1 MIAFFILIL
10 HRKYVF
16 IFNSTMKHQIKFYI
30 VLFFIQ
36 LFSCAFAQQMS
47 VSTLPLN
54 NYLPS
59 STVLRV
65 HCDREGFL
73 WLGTKDGLCRY
84 DGYRLLV
91 FRSGLKSPD
100 LLTNNEITCIAEN
113 KNGYLFIGTKKG
125 INILDKR
132 TYQIIPVIH
141 NDLKDQEIRTMIV
154 DSDGWI
160 WVGTLTSVFRCSADF
175 SFCKRYDSTLPVTSV
190 NSIYEDTDKNI
201 WVTLWERGLHRYNSK
216 TDSFIAMPH
225 IGVLNNPF
233 KVFQDNKKQH
243 WILTWESG
251 IFLLYPEEK
260 DDLMYSHVDIK
271 SNEHWDMNGCFSIT
285 QDDKYGYIWI
295 VSTQGLYALQKRPG
309 NIINTVDISHISS
322 KLNNIFSEIVKDK
335 SGNLWIAAFNEGV
348 SMIDLN
354 KPLVQN
360 YSFPVIRE
368 KTGFVTNIKNIYE
381 DKEGDLWIDQNRWGI
396 GIYNP
401 DSNKL
406 LFYKDIPS
414 LKNITNLRNVSCITS
429 VPLLNEIWL
438 GSEYY
443 PEIYRVKKDK
453 KEIELLGTL
462 KLTDY
467 VDNSGFPRLFYTD
480 SNHNLWVGT
489 TKGILVKPANEK
501 ILQDAKF
508 PFVDIIGIGEGKDG
522 SLWISTRKQGVYNAK
537 ISSDLTLEEKN
548 LRNLKT
554 HAEGVISDNI
564 GAICVDDNGLVW
576 MGSQDGDVFTY
587 DPQTNKV
594 ENLSDMFDM
603 LEEGIFNIITDQ
615 LGHIWI
621 STNKRVIEY
630 DPKNGGIMDYST
642 MTDVMVN
649 SFMPNSYYKTRAGKI
664 LYGGN
669 KGISVFTPYDHLS
682 DNPRRIRTMVADV
695 KIDGVS
701 SLLEKNN
708 QRFNL
713 RSQIISLNAGDKN
726 IEIDFSSLN
735 YAFPDKIKYAY
746 KMDGVDDDWV
756 YVRGDRQFAFYNQ
769 LPKGKRTFYL
779 KTTDVNGLWSNYI
792 AEVQVFKQPAFYET
806 LWAYLFYI
814 VFTLLCLYLFYH
826 RMKRRIQLRHEL
838 RIAQIDK
845 EKSEELVQTKLRYF
859 TNISHDLLTPLT
871 IITCLIDDA
880 EMTNG
885 SRISQLTMIRSNVN
899 KLRRLL
905 QQILD
910 FRKVESG
917 NMKLSVSKS
926 DVISF
931 IDDVCKIN
939 FTPLMRKKNQTFT
952 FLTEDRHLMAYFDRD
967 KLDKIVSNLLS
978 NACKYTA
985 NGGDIKLIVD
995 SYWESEYHH
1004 LRIQVVDTG
1013 EGIAPA
1019 DLENVFKRFY
1029 TINKGD
1035 ESESNGIGLS
1045 LTKDLVEL
1053 HHGTINVESELG
1065 KGSTFTVD
1073 LPINKDSYQ
1082 EDELISEHIS
1092 VNGINT
1098 DLILEKEELIDSKV
1112 GEGEDMQIADVH
1124 LLLVEDNEELLFL
1137 MEKILSKHYHVL
1149 IAKDGL
1155 EALNVIKDN
1164 EIDIIISDVM
1174 MPEMDGLEFCR
1185 TLKSNL
1191 ETSHIPIILLT
1202 AKNTVEDRIECYN
1215 AGADGYISKPFE
1227 LKILEAR
1234 INNFIMHKKNKQE
1247 EFRSNVEVNIDSL
1260 EPSSMDKEFLDK
1272 VISVIKSNMS
1282 EGDFDVVQL
1291 ADALAVSKSS
1301 LYRKMKIAT
1310 GLSPIEFIRNIRLKH
1325 GSQLLKDK
1333 SISVAE
1339 VAYECGFSNPKY
1351 FATCFKEEFGVTPKE
1366 YQKSC

>member
-1 MIAFFILIL
+1 M
-10 HRKYVF
+10 
-16 IFNSTMKHQIKFYI
+16 
-30 VLFFIQ
+30 
-36 LFSCAFAQQMS
+36 
-47 VSTLPLN
+47 
-54 NYLPS
+54 
-59 STVLRV
+59 
-65 HCDREGFL
+65 
-73 WLGTKDGLCRY
+73 
-84 DGYRLLV
+84 
-91 FRSGLKSPD
+91 
-100 LLTNNEITCIAEN
+100 
-113 KNGYLFIGTKKG
+113 
-125 INILDKR
+125 
-132 TYQIIPVIH
+132 
-141 NDLKDQEIRTMIV
+141 
-154 DSDGWI
+154 
-160 WVGTLTSVFRCSADF
+160 
-175 SFCKRYDSTLPVTSV
+175 
-190 NSIYEDTDKNI
+190 
-201 WVTLWERGLHRYNSK
+201 
-216 TDSFIAMPH
+216 
-225 IGVLNNPF
+225 
-233 KVFQDNKKQH
+233 
-243 WILTWESG
+243 
-251 IFLLYPEEK
+251 
-260 DDLMYSHVDIK
+260 
-271 SNEHWDMNGCFSIT
+271 
-285 QDDKYGYIWI
+285 
-295 VSTQGLYALQKRPG
+295 
-309 NIINTVDISHISS
+309 
-322 KLNNIFSEIVKDK
+322 
-335 SGNLWIAAFNEGV
+335 
-348 SMIDLN
+348 
-354 KPLVQN
+354 
-360 YSFPVIRE
+360 
-368 KTGFVTNIKNIYE
+368 
-381 DKEGDLWIDQNRWGI
+381 
-396 GIYNP
+396 
-401 DSNKL
+401 
-406 LFYKDIPS
+406 
-414 LKNITNLRNVSCITS
+414 
-429 VPLLNEIWL
+429 
-438 GSEYY
+438 
-443 PEIYRVKKDK
+443 
-453 KEIELLGTL
+453 
-462 KLTDY
+462 
-467 VDNSGFPRLFYTD
+467 
-480 SNHNLWVGT
+480 
-489 TKGILVKPANEK
+489 
-501 ILQDAKF
+501 
-508 PFVDIIGIGEGKDG
+508 
-522 SLWISTRKQGVYNAK
+522 YNAK

-649 SFMPNSYYKTRAGKI
+649 SFMPNSYYKTRSGKI

-682 DNPRRIRTMVADV
+682 DNPRRIRTMVSDV

-931 IDDVCKIN
+931 IDDVCKIH

-978 NACKYTA
+978 NAYKYTA
-985 NGGDIKLIVD
+985 NGGNIKLIVD

-1092 VNGINT
+1092 ANGINT
-1098 DLILEKEELIDSKV
+1098 DLILEKEALADSQV
-1112 GEGEDMQIADVH
+1112 GEDTQIADVH

-1185 TLKSNL
+1185 ALKSNL

-1260 EPSSMDKEFLDK
+1260 EPSSIDKEFLDK
-1272 VISVIKSNMS
+1272 VISVINSNMS

-1301 LYRKMKIAT
+1301 LYRKMKLAT

>member
-1 MIAFFILIL
+1 
-10 HRKYVF
+10 
-16 IFNSTMKHQIKFYI
+16 
-30 VLFFIQ
+30 
-36 LFSCAFAQQMS
+36 
-47 VSTLPLN
+47 
-54 NYLPS
+54 
-59 STVLRV
+59 
-65 HCDREGFL
+65 
-73 WLGTKDGLCRY
+73 
-84 DGYRLLV
+84 
-91 FRSGLKSPD
+91 
-100 LLTNNEITCIAEN
+100 
-113 KNGYLFIGTKKG
+113 
-125 INILDKR
+125 
-132 TYQIIPVIH
+132 
-141 NDLKDQEIRTMIV
+141 
-154 DSDGWI
+154 
-160 WVGTLTSVFRCSADF
+160 
-175 SFCKRYDSTLPVTSV
+175 
-190 NSIYEDTDKNI
+190 
-201 WVTLWERGLHRYNSK
+201 
-216 TDSFIAMPH
+216 
-225 IGVLNNPF
+225 
-233 KVFQDNKKQH
+233 
-243 WILTWESG
+243 
-251 IFLLYPEEK
+251 
-260 DDLMYSHVDIK
+260 
-271 SNEHWDMNGCFSIT
+271 
-285 QDDKYGYIWI
+285 
-295 VSTQGLYALQKRPG
+295 
-309 NIINTVDISHISS
+309 
-322 KLNNIFSEIVKDK
+322 
-335 SGNLWIAAFNEGV
+335 
-348 SMIDLN
+348 
-354 KPLVQN
+354 
-360 YSFPVIRE
+360 
-368 KTGFVTNIKNIYE
+368 
-381 DKEGDLWIDQNRWGI
+381 
-396 GIYNP
+396 
-401 DSNKL
+401 
-406 LFYKDIPS
+406 
-414 LKNITNLRNVSCITS
+414 
-429 VPLLNEIWL
+429 
-438 GSEYY
+438 
-443 PEIYRVKKDK
+443 
-453 KEIELLGTL
+453 
-462 KLTDY
+462 
-467 VDNSGFPRLFYTD
+467 
-480 SNHNLWVGT
+480 
-489 TKGILVKPANEK
+489 
-501 ILQDAKF
+501 
-508 PFVDIIGIGEGKDG
+508 
-522 SLWISTRKQGVYNAK
+522 
-537 ISSDLTLEEKN
+537 
-548 LRNLKT
+548 
-554 HAEGVISDNI
+554 
-564 GAICVDDNGLVW
+564 
-576 MGSQDGDVFTY
+576 
-587 DPQTNKV
+587 
-594 ENLSDMFDM
+594 M

-649 SFMPNSYYKTRAGKI
+649 SFMPNSYYKTRSGKI

-682 DNPRRIRTMVADV
+682 DNPRRIRTMVSDV

-931 IDDVCKIN
+931 IDDVCKVN

-1185 TLKSNL
+1185 ALKSNL

>member
-1 MIAFFILIL
+1 MKHKMKLYIIL
-10 HRKYVF
+10 VF
-16 IFNSTMKHQIKFYI
+16 IQM
-30 VLFFIQ
+30 L
-36 LFSCAFAQQMS
+36 SCAFAQQMS
-47 VSTLPLN
+47 VTTLPLN

-84 DGYRLLV
+84 DGYRVLV
-91 FRSGLKSPD
+91 FRSGLKTPD

-132 TYQIIPVIH
+132 TYQIIPVTH

-154 DSDGWI
+154 DSDGWV

-175 SFCKRYDSTLPVTSV
+175 SYCKRYDSTLPVTSV
-190 NSIYEDTDKNI
+190 NSIYEDADKNI

-216 TDSFIAMPH
+216 TDSFIAMPQ
-225 IGVLNNPF
+225 IGDLNNPF

-271 SNEHWDMNGCFSIT
+271 SNEHWDKNGCFSIT

-309 NIINTVDISHISS
+309 DVINSVDISSISS

-335 SGNLWIAAFNEGV
+335 SGNLWIAAFNEGL

-354 KPLVQN
+354 KPLIQN
-360 YSFPVIRE
+360 YSFPSIRE
-368 KTGFVTNIKNIYE
+368 KTGFITNIKNIYE
-381 DKEGDLWIDQNRWGI
+381 DGDGDLWIDQNRWGV
-396 GIYNP
+396 GIFNP
-401 DSNKL
+401 GTNKL
-406 LFYKDIPS
+406 QLYTDIPS
-414 LKNITNLRNVSCITS
+414 LKNVPNLRNISCIIS

-443 PEIYRVKKDK
+443 PEIYRVKKEKDR
-453 KEIELLGTL
+453 IELLGTL
-462 KLTDY
+462 NLSNY
-467 VDNSGFPRLFYTD
+467 ADNPGFPRIFYED
-480 SNHNLWVGT
+480 SKHNLWVVT
-489 TKGILVKPANEK
+489 TKGILVKPEK
-501 ILQDAKF
+501 EKNLQDTKF
-508 PFVDIIGIGEGKDG
+508 PSMDITGIGEGKDG
-522 SLWISTRKQGVYNAK
+522 TLWIGTRKQGVYNA
-537 ISSDLTLEEKN
+537 IVSSNLTFEKKGLKN
-548 LRNLKT
+548 LTTQTDKL
-554 HAEGVISDNI
+554 VSDNI
-564 GAICVDDNGLVW
+564 GAICIDDNGLMW

-587 DPQTNKV
+587 DPRTKKV
-594 ENLSDMFDM
+594 ENLSNMFDM
-603 LEEGIFNIITDQ
+603 LKEGIFNIITDQ

-642 MTDVMVN
+642 MDDVMVN
-649 SFMPNSYYKTRAGKI
+649 SFMPNSYLKTRSGKI

-669 KGISVFTPYDHLS
+669 KGISVFTPYEHLS
-682 DNPRRIRTMVADV
+682 DNPRRIRTMVTDV

-701 SLLEKNN
+701 SLLEKDN

-713 RSQIISLNAGDKN
+713 RSQTISFDAGDKN

-746 KMDGVDDDWV
+746 KMEGVDDDWV

-779 KTTDVNGLWSNYI
+779 KTTDTNGLWSNYI
-792 AEVQVFKQPAFYET
+792 AEIQVSKEPAFYET
-806 LWAYLFYI
+806 WWAYMFYVVLVI
-814 VFTLLCLYLFYH
+814 LSLYLFYR
-826 RMKRRIQLRHEL
+826 RMKRRLQLRHEL
-838 RIAQIDK
+838 KIAQIDR

-885 SRISQLTMIRSNVN
+885 SRISQLSMIRSNVN

-926 DVISF
+926 DIVSF
-931 IDDVCKIN
+931 IDDVCKVN
-939 FTPLMRKKNQTFT
+939 FAPLIRKKSQTFT
-952 FLTEDRHLMAYFDRD
+952 FSTEDKHLIAYFDRD
-967 KLDKIVSNLLS
+967 KIDKIVSNLLS
-978 NACKYTA
+978 NACKYTSE
-985 NGGDIKLIVD
+985 GGEIKLIMK
-995 SYWESEYHH
+995 SYQNAEHTH

-1013 EGIAPA
+1013 EGIAPD
-1019 DLENVFKRFY
+1019 DLENIFERFY
-1029 TINKGD
+1029 TANKGD

-1053 HHGTINVESELG
+1053 HHGTIEVESELT

-1073 LPINKDSYQ
+1073 FPIDKDSYQ
-1082 EDELISEHIS
+1082 ENELITGETS
-1092 VNGINT
+1092 VNDKKAAMIFEHE
-1098 DLILEKEELIDSKV
+1098 DLDESGV
-1112 GEGEDMQIADVH
+1112 VEDAQTNDNH
-1124 LLLVEDNEELLFL
+1124 LLLVEDNEELLYL
-1137 MEKILSKHYHVL
+1137 MEKILSRQYHVL
-1149 IAKDGL
+1149 VAKNGL
-1155 EALNVIKDN
+1155 EALDIIKDN

-1174 MPEMDGLEFCR
+1174 MPEMDGLELCR
-1185 TLKSNL
+1185 NIKSNL
-1191 ETSHIPIILLT
+1191 ETSHIPVILLT
-1202 AKNTVEDRIECYN
+1202 AKNTAEDRIECYN

-1234 INNFIMHKKNKQE
+1234 INNFIIHKKSKQE
-1247 EFRSNVEVNIDSL
+1247 EFRTNVEVDIDSL
-1260 EPSSMDKEFLDK
+1260 ETSSIDKDFLDK
-1272 VISVIKSNMS
+1272 VVSVIKSNMA

-1325 GSQLLKDK
+1325 GSQLLKNK
-1333 SISVAE
+1333 SMSIAE

-1351 FATCFKEEFGVTPKE
+1351 FATCFKEDFGVTPKE

>member
-1 MIAFFILIL
+1 
-10 HRKYVF
+10 
-16 IFNSTMKHQIKFYI
+16 MKHQIKFYI

-141 NDLKDQEIRTMIV
+141 NDLKDQEIRTMTV

-190 NSIYEDTDKNI
+190 NSIYEDADKNI

-354 KPLVQN
+354 KPLIQN
-360 YSFPVIRE
+360 YSFPSIRE
-368 KTGFVTNIKNIYE
+368 KTGFITNIKNIYE
-381 DKEGDLWIDQNRWGI
+381 DGDGDLWIDQNRWGV
-396 GIYNP
+396 GIFNP
-401 DSNKL
+401 GTNKL
-406 LFYKDIPS
+406 QLYTDIPS
-414 LKNITNLRNVSCITS
+414 LKNVPNLRNISCIIS

-443 PEIYRVKKDK
+443 PEIYRVKKEKDR
-453 KEIELLGTL
+453 IELLGTL
-462 KLTDY
+462 NLSNY
-467 VDNSGFPRLFYTD
+467 ADNPGFPRIFYED
-480 SNHNLWVGT
+480 SKHNLWVVT
-489 TKGILVKPANEK
+489 TKGILVKPEK
-501 ILQDAKF
+501 EKNLQDTKF
-508 PFVDIIGIGEGKDG
+508 PSMDITGIGEGKDG
-522 SLWISTRKQGVYNAK
+522 TLWIGTRKQGVYNA
-537 ISSDLTLEEKN
+537 IVSSNLTFEKKGLKN
-548 LRNLKT
+548 LTTQTDKL
-554 HAEGVISDNI
+554 VSDNI
-564 GAICVDDNGLVW
+564 GAICIDDNGLIW

-587 DPQTNKV
+587 DPRTKKV
-594 ENLSDMFDM
+594 ENLSNMFDM
-603 LEEGIFNIITDQ
+603 LKEGIFNIITDQ

-642 MTDVMVN
+642 MDDVMVN
-649 SFMPNSYYKTRAGKI
+649 SFMPNSYLKTRSGKI

-669 KGISVFTPYDHLS
+669 KGISVFTPYEHLS

-701 SLLEKNN
+701 SLLEKDN

-713 RSQIISLNAGDKN
+713 RSQTISFDAGDKN

-746 KMDGVDDDWV
+746 KMEGVDDDWV

-779 KTTDVNGLWSNYI
+779 KTTDTNGLWSNYI
-792 AEVQVFKQPAFYET
+792 AEIQVSKEPAFYET
-806 LWAYLFYI
+806 WWAYMFYVVLVI
-814 VFTLLCLYLFYH
+814 LSLYLFYR
-826 RMKRRIQLRHEL
+826 RMKRRLQLRHEL
-838 RIAQIDK
+838 KIAQIDR

-885 SRISQLTMIRSNVN
+885 SRISQLSMIRSNVN

-926 DVISF
+926 DIVSF
-931 IDDVCKIN
+931 IDDVCKVN
-939 FTPLMRKKNQTFT
+939 FAPLIRKKSQTFT
-952 FLTEDRHLMAYFDRD
+952 FSTEDKHLIAYFDRD
-967 KLDKIVSNLLS
+967 KIDKIVSNLLS
-978 NACKYTA
+978 NACKYTSE
-985 NGGDIKLIVD
+985 GGEIKLIMK
-995 SYWESEYHH
+995 SYQNAEHTH

-1013 EGIAPA
+1013 EGIAPD
-1019 DLENVFKRFY
+1019 DLENIFERFY
-1029 TINKGD
+1029 TANKGD

-1053 HHGTINVESELG
+1053 HHGTIEVESELT

-1073 LPINKDSYQ
+1073 FPIDKDSYQ
-1082 EDELISEHIS
+1082 ENELITGETS
-1092 VNGINT
+1092 VNDKKAAMIFEHE
-1098 DLILEKEELIDSKV
+1098 DLDESGV
-1112 GEGEDMQIADVH
+1112 VEDAQTNDNH
-1124 LLLVEDNEELLFL
+1124 LLLVEDNEELLYL
-1137 MEKILSKHYHVL
+1137 MEKILSRQYHVL
-1149 IAKDGL
+1149 VAKNGL
-1155 EALNVIKDN
+1155 EALDIIKDN

-1174 MPEMDGLEFCR
+1174 MPEMDGLELCR
-1185 TLKSNL
+1185 NIKSNL
-1191 ETSHIPIILLT
+1191 ETSHIPVILLT
-1202 AKNTVEDRIECYN
+1202 AKNTAEDRIECYN

-1234 INNFIMHKKNKQE
+1234 INNFIIHKKSKQE
-1247 EFRSNVEVNIDSL
+1247 EFRTNVEVDIDSL
-1260 EPSSMDKEFLDK
+1260 ETSSIDKDFLDK
-1272 VISVIKSNMS
+1272 VVSVIKSNMA

-1325 GSQLLKDK
+1325 GSQLLKNK
-1333 SISVAE
+1333 SMSIAE

-1351 FATCFKEEFGVTPKE
+1351 FATCFKEDFGVTPKE

>member
-1 MIAFFILIL
+1 MKHKMKLYIIL
-10 HRKYVF
+10 VF
-16 IFNSTMKHQIKFYI
+16 IQM
-30 VLFFIQ
+30 L
-36 LFSCAFAQQMS
+36 SCAFAQQMS
-47 VSTLPLN
+47 VTTLPLN

-84 DGYRLLV
+84 DGYRVLV
-91 FRSGLKSPD
+91 FRSGLKTPD
-100 LLTNNEITCIAEN
+100 LLTNNEITCITEN
-113 KNGYLFIGTKKG
+113 RNGYLFIGTKKG
-125 INILDKR
+125 INILNKR
-132 TYQIIPVIH
+132 TYQITPVEH
-141 NDLKDQEIRTMIV
+141 NELKDQEIRTMIV
-154 DSDGWI
+154 DSEGWI
-160 WVGTLTSVFRCSADF
+160 WIGTLTSVFRCSADF
-175 SFCKRYDSTLPVTSV
+175 SFCKRYDSALPVTSV
-190 NSIYEDTDKNI
+190 NSIYEDADKKI
-201 WVTLWERGLHRYNSK
+201 WVTLWERGLHRYDSK
-216 TDSFIAMPH
+216 KDTFVAMPQ
-225 IGVLNNPF
+225 IGTLNNPF
-233 KVFQDNKKQH
+233 RVFQDDKKQH
-243 WILTWESG
+243 WILAWESG
-251 IFLLYPEEK
+251 IFLFNPEEK
-260 DDLMYSHVDIK
+260 QDLMYRHVDIK
-271 SNEHWDMNGCFSIT
+271 SDEHWDESGCFSIT

-309 NIINTVDISHISS
+309 DVINSVDISSISS

-335 SGNLWIAAFNEGV
+335 SGNLWIAAFNEGL

-354 KPLVQN
+354 KPLIQN
-360 YSFPVIRE
+360 YSFPSIRE
-368 KTGFVTNIKNIYE
+368 KTGFITNIKNIYE
-381 DKEGDLWIDQNRWGI
+381 DGDGDLWIDQNRWGV
-396 GIYNP
+396 GIFNP
-401 DSNKL
+401 GTNKL
-406 LFYKDIPS
+406 QLYTDIPS
-414 LKNITNLRNVSCITS
+414 LKNVPNLRNISCIIS

-443 PEIYRVKKDK
+443 PEIYRVKKEKDR
-453 KEIELLGTL
+453 IELLGTL
-462 KLTDY
+462 NLSNY
-467 VDNSGFPRLFYTD
+467 ADNPGFPRIFYED
-480 SNHNLWVGT
+480 SKHNLWVVT
-489 TKGILVKPANEK
+489 TKGILVKPEK
-501 ILQDAKF
+501 EKNLQDTKF
-508 PFVDIIGIGEGKDG
+508 PSMDITGIGEGKDG
-522 SLWISTRKQGVYNAK
+522 TLWIGTRKQGVYNA
-537 ISSDLTLEEKN
+537 IVSSNLTFEKKGLKN
-548 LRNLKT
+548 LTTQTDKL
-554 HAEGVISDNI
+554 VSDNI
-564 GAICVDDNGLVW
+564 GAICIDDNGLMW

-587 DPQTNKV
+587 DPRTKKV
-594 ENLSDMFDM
+594 ENLSNMFDM
-603 LEEGIFNIITDQ
+603 LKEGIFNIITDQ

-642 MTDVMVN
+642 MDDVMVN
-649 SFMPNSYYKTRAGKI
+649 SFMPNSYLKTRSGKI

-669 KGISVFTPYDHLS
+669 KGISVFTPYEHLS

-701 SLLEKNN
+701 SLLEKDN

-713 RSQIISLNAGDKN
+713 RSQTISFDAGDKN

-746 KMDGVDDDWV
+746 KMEGVDDDWV

-779 KTTDVNGLWSNYI
+779 KTTDTNGLWSNYI
-792 AEVQVFKQPAFYET
+792 AEIQVSKEPAFYET
-806 LWAYLFYI
+806 WWAYMFYVVLVI
-814 VFTLLCLYLFYH
+814 LSLYLFYR
-826 RMKRRIQLRHEL
+826 RMKRRLQLRHEL
-838 RIAQIDK
+838 KIAQIDR

-885 SRISQLTMIRSNVN
+885 SRISQLSMIRSNVN

-926 DVISF
+926 DIVSF
-931 IDDVCKIN
+931 IDDVCKVN
-939 FTPLMRKKNQTFT
+939 FAPLIRKKSQTFT
-952 FLTEDRHLMAYFDRD
+952 FSTEDKHLIAYFDRD
-967 KLDKIVSNLLS
+967 KIDKIVSNLLS
-978 NACKYTA
+978 NACKYTSE
-985 NGGDIKLIVD
+985 GGEIKLIMK
-995 SYWESEYHH
+995 SYQNAEHTH

-1013 EGIAPA
+1013 EGIAPD
-1019 DLENVFKRFY
+1019 DLENIFERFY
-1029 TINKGD
+1029 TANKGD

-1053 HHGTINVESELG
+1053 HHGTIEVESELT

-1073 LPINKDSYQ
+1073 FPIDKDSYQ
-1082 EDELISEHIS
+1082 ENELITGETS
-1092 VNGINT
+1092 VNDKKAAMIFEHE
-1098 DLILEKEELIDSKV
+1098 DLDESGV
-1112 GEGEDMQIADVH
+1112 VEDAQTNDNH
-1124 LLLVEDNEELLFL
+1124 LLLVEDNEELLYL
-1137 MEKILSKHYHVL
+1137 MEKILSRQYHVL
-1149 IAKDGL
+1149 VAKNGL
-1155 EALNVIKDN
+1155 EALDIIKDN

-1174 MPEMDGLEFCR
+1174 MPEMDGLELCR
-1185 TLKSNL
+1185 NIKSNL
-1191 ETSHIPIILLT
+1191 ETSHIPVILLT
-1202 AKNTVEDRIECYN
+1202 AKNTAEDRIECYN

-1234 INNFIMHKKNKQE
+1234 INNFIIYKKSKQE
-1247 EFRSNVEVNIDSL
+1247 EFRTNVEVDIDSL
-1260 EPSSMDKEFLDK
+1260 ETSSIDKDFLDK
-1272 VISVIKSNMS
+1272 VVSVIKSNMA

-1310 GLSPIEFIRNIRLKH
+1310 GLSPIEFIRNIRLKY
-1325 GSQLLKDK
+1325 GSQLLKNK
-1333 SISVAE
+1333 SMSIAE

-1351 FATCFKEEFGVTPKE
+1351 FATCFKEDFGVTPKE

>member
-1 MIAFFILIL
+1 
-10 HRKYVF
+10 
-16 IFNSTMKHQIKFYI
+16 
-30 VLFFIQ
+30 
-36 LFSCAFAQQMS
+36 
-47 VSTLPLN
+47 
-54 NYLPS
+54 
-59 STVLRV
+59 
-65 HCDREGFL
+65 
-73 WLGTKDGLCRY
+73 
-84 DGYRLLV
+84 
-91 FRSGLKSPD
+91 
-100 LLTNNEITCIAEN
+100 
-113 KNGYLFIGTKKG
+113 
-125 INILDKR
+125 
-132 TYQIIPVIH
+132 
-141 NDLKDQEIRTMIV
+141 
-154 DSDGWI
+154 
-160 WVGTLTSVFRCSADF
+160 
-175 SFCKRYDSTLPVTSV
+175 
-190 NSIYEDTDKNI
+190 
-201 WVTLWERGLHRYNSK
+201 
-216 TDSFIAMPH
+216 
-225 IGVLNNPF
+225 
-233 KVFQDNKKQH
+233 
-243 WILTWESG
+243 
-251 IFLLYPEEK
+251 
-260 DDLMYSHVDIK
+260 
-271 SNEHWDMNGCFSIT
+271 
-285 QDDKYGYIWI
+285 
-295 VSTQGLYALQKRPG
+295 
-309 NIINTVDISHISS
+309 
-322 KLNNIFSEIVKDK
+322 
-335 SGNLWIAAFNEGV
+335 
-348 SMIDLN
+348 
-354 KPLVQN
+354 
-360 YSFPVIRE
+360 
-368 KTGFVTNIKNIYE
+368 
-381 DKEGDLWIDQNRWGI
+381 
-396 GIYNP
+396 
-401 DSNKL
+401 
-406 LFYKDIPS
+406 
-414 LKNITNLRNVSCITS
+414 
-429 VPLLNEIWL
+429 
-438 GSEYY
+438 
-443 PEIYRVKKDK
+443 
-453 KEIELLGTL
+453 
-462 KLTDY
+462 
-467 VDNSGFPRLFYTD
+467 
-480 SNHNLWVGT
+480 
-489 TKGILVKPANEK
+489 
-501 ILQDAKF
+501 
-508 PFVDIIGIGEGKDG
+508 
-522 SLWISTRKQGVYNAK
+522 
-537 ISSDLTLEEKN
+537 
-548 LRNLKT
+548 
-554 HAEGVISDNI
+554 
-564 GAICVDDNGLVW
+564 

-649 SFMPNSYYKTRAGKI
+649 SFMPNSYYKTRSGKI

-682 DNPRRIRTMVADV
+682 DNPRRIRTMVSDV

-931 IDDVCKIN
+931 IDDVCKIH

-978 NACKYTA
+978 NAYKYTA
-985 NGGDIKLIVD
+985 NGGNIKLIVD
-995 SYWESEYHH
+995 SYWESENHH

-1112 GEGEDMQIADVH
+1112 GEGEDAQIADVH

-1185 TLKSNL
+1185 ALKSNL

-1260 EPSSMDKEFLDK
+1260 EPSSIDKEFLDK
-1272 VISVIKSNMS
+1272 VISVINSNMS

-1301 LYRKMKIAT
+1301 LYRKMKLAT

>member
-1 MIAFFILIL
+1 M
-10 HRKYVF
+10 
-16 IFNSTMKHQIKFYI
+16 
-30 VLFFIQ
+30 
-36 LFSCAFAQQMS
+36 
-47 VSTLPLN
+47 
-54 NYLPS
+54 
-59 STVLRV
+59 
-65 HCDREGFL
+65 
-73 WLGTKDGLCRY
+73 
-84 DGYRLLV
+84 
-91 FRSGLKSPD
+91 
-100 LLTNNEITCIAEN
+100 
-113 KNGYLFIGTKKG
+113 
-125 INILDKR
+125 
-132 TYQIIPVIH
+132 
-141 NDLKDQEIRTMIV
+141 
-154 DSDGWI
+154 
-160 WVGTLTSVFRCSADF
+160 
-175 SFCKRYDSTLPVTSV
+175 
-190 NSIYEDTDKNI
+190 
-201 WVTLWERGLHRYNSK
+201 
-216 TDSFIAMPH
+216 
-225 IGVLNNPF
+225 
-233 KVFQDNKKQH
+233 
-243 WILTWESG
+243 
-251 IFLLYPEEK
+251 
-260 DDLMYSHVDIK
+260 
-271 SNEHWDMNGCFSIT
+271 
-285 QDDKYGYIWI
+285 
-295 VSTQGLYALQKRPG
+295 
-309 NIINTVDISHISS
+309 
-322 KLNNIFSEIVKDK
+322 
-335 SGNLWIAAFNEGV
+335 
-348 SMIDLN
+348 
-354 KPLVQN
+354 
-360 YSFPVIRE
+360 
-368 KTGFVTNIKNIYE
+368 
-381 DKEGDLWIDQNRWGI
+381 
-396 GIYNP
+396 
-401 DSNKL
+401 
-406 LFYKDIPS
+406 
-414 LKNITNLRNVSCITS
+414 
-429 VPLLNEIWL
+429 
-438 GSEYY
+438 
-443 PEIYRVKKDK
+443 
-453 KEIELLGTL
+453 
-462 KLTDY
+462 
-467 VDNSGFPRLFYTD
+467 
-480 SNHNLWVGT
+480 
-489 TKGILVKPANEK
+489 
-501 ILQDAKF
+501 
-508 PFVDIIGIGEGKDG
+508 
-522 SLWISTRKQGVYNAK
+522 
-537 ISSDLTLEEKN
+537 
-548 LRNLKT
+548 
-554 HAEGVISDNI
+554 
-564 GAICVDDNGLVW
+564 
-576 MGSQDGDVFTY
+576 
-587 DPQTNKV
+587 
-594 ENLSDMFDM
+594 
-603 LEEGIFNIITDQ
+603 
-615 LGHIWI
+615 
-621 STNKRVIEY
+621 
-630 DPKNGGIMDYST
+630 
-642 MTDVMVN
+642 
-649 SFMPNSYYKTRAGKI
+649 
-664 LYGGN
+664 
-669 KGISVFTPYDHLS
+669 S

-931 IDDVCKIN
+931 IDDVCKIH

>member
-1 MIAFFILIL
+1 
-10 HRKYVF
+10 
-16 IFNSTMKHQIKFYI
+16 
-30 VLFFIQ
+30 
-36 LFSCAFAQQMS
+36 
-47 VSTLPLN
+47 
-54 NYLPS
+54 
-59 STVLRV
+59 
-65 HCDREGFL
+65 
-73 WLGTKDGLCRY
+73 
-84 DGYRLLV
+84 
-91 FRSGLKSPD
+91 
-100 LLTNNEITCIAEN
+100 
-113 KNGYLFIGTKKG
+113 
-125 INILDKR
+125 
-132 TYQIIPVIH
+132 
-141 NDLKDQEIRTMIV
+141 
-154 DSDGWI
+154 
-160 WVGTLTSVFRCSADF
+160 
-175 SFCKRYDSTLPVTSV
+175 
-190 NSIYEDTDKNI
+190 
-201 WVTLWERGLHRYNSK
+201 
-216 TDSFIAMPH
+216 
-225 IGVLNNPF
+225 
-233 KVFQDNKKQH
+233 
-243 WILTWESG
+243 
-251 IFLLYPEEK
+251 
-260 DDLMYSHVDIK
+260 
-271 SNEHWDMNGCFSIT
+271 
-285 QDDKYGYIWI
+285 
-295 VSTQGLYALQKRPG
+295 
-309 NIINTVDISHISS
+309 
-322 KLNNIFSEIVKDK
+322 
-335 SGNLWIAAFNEGV
+335 
-348 SMIDLN
+348 
-354 KPLVQN
+354 
-360 YSFPVIRE
+360 
-368 KTGFVTNIKNIYE
+368 
-381 DKEGDLWIDQNRWGI
+381 
-396 GIYNP
+396 
-401 DSNKL
+401 
-406 LFYKDIPS
+406 
-414 LKNITNLRNVSCITS
+414 
-429 VPLLNEIWL
+429 
-438 GSEYY
+438 
-443 PEIYRVKKDK
+443 
-453 KEIELLGTL
+453 
-462 KLTDY
+462 
-467 VDNSGFPRLFYTD
+467 
-480 SNHNLWVGT
+480 
-489 TKGILVKPANEK
+489 
-501 ILQDAKF
+501 
-508 PFVDIIGIGEGKDG
+508 
-522 SLWISTRKQGVYNAK
+522 
-537 ISSDLTLEEKN
+537 
-548 LRNLKT
+548 LKT

-649 SFMPNSYYKTRAGKI
+649 SFMPNSYYKTRSGKI

-682 DNPRRIRTMVADV
+682 DNPRRIRTMVSDV

-931 IDDVCKIN
+931 IDDVCKIH

-978 NACKYTA
+978 NAYKYTA
-985 NGGDIKLIVD
+985 NGGNIKLIVD
-995 SYWESEYHH
+995 SYWESENHH

>member
-1 MIAFFILIL
+1 M
-10 HRKYVF
+10 
-16 IFNSTMKHQIKFYI
+16 
-30 VLFFIQ
+30 
-36 LFSCAFAQQMS
+36 
-47 VSTLPLN
+47 
-54 NYLPS
+54 
-59 STVLRV
+59 
-65 HCDREGFL
+65 
-73 WLGTKDGLCRY
+73 
-84 DGYRLLV
+84 
-91 FRSGLKSPD
+91 
-100 LLTNNEITCIAEN
+100 
-113 KNGYLFIGTKKG
+113 
-125 INILDKR
+125 
-132 TYQIIPVIH
+132 
-141 NDLKDQEIRTMIV
+141 
-154 DSDGWI
+154 
-160 WVGTLTSVFRCSADF
+160 
-175 SFCKRYDSTLPVTSV
+175 
-190 NSIYEDTDKNI
+190 
-201 WVTLWERGLHRYNSK
+201 
-216 TDSFIAMPH
+216 
-225 IGVLNNPF
+225 
-233 KVFQDNKKQH
+233 
-243 WILTWESG
+243 
-251 IFLLYPEEK
+251 
-260 DDLMYSHVDIK
+260 
-271 SNEHWDMNGCFSIT
+271 
-285 QDDKYGYIWI
+285 
-295 VSTQGLYALQKRPG
+295 
-309 NIINTVDISHISS
+309 
-322 KLNNIFSEIVKDK
+322 
-335 SGNLWIAAFNEGV
+335 
-348 SMIDLN
+348 
-354 KPLVQN
+354 
-360 YSFPVIRE
+360 
-368 KTGFVTNIKNIYE
+368 
-381 DKEGDLWIDQNRWGI
+381 
-396 GIYNP
+396 
-401 DSNKL
+401 
-406 LFYKDIPS
+406 
-414 LKNITNLRNVSCITS
+414 
-429 VPLLNEIWL
+429 
-438 GSEYY
+438 
-443 PEIYRVKKDK
+443 
-453 KEIELLGTL
+453 
-462 KLTDY
+462 
-467 VDNSGFPRLFYTD
+467 
-480 SNHNLWVGT
+480 
-489 TKGILVKPANEK
+489 
-501 ILQDAKF
+501 
-508 PFVDIIGIGEGKDG
+508 
-522 SLWISTRKQGVYNAK
+522 
-537 ISSDLTLEEKN
+537 
-548 LRNLKT
+548 KT

-649 SFMPNSYYKTRAGKI
+649 SFMPNSYYKTRSGKI

-682 DNPRRIRTMVADV
+682 DNPRRIRTMVSDV

-931 IDDVCKIN
+931 IDDVCKIH

-978 NACKYTA
+978 NAYKYTA
-985 NGGDIKLIVD
+985 NGGNIKLIVD
-995 SYWESEYHH
+995 SYWESENHH

-1065 KGSTFTVD
+1065 EGSTFTVD

-1092 VNGINT
+1092 ANGINT

-1112 GEGEDMQIADVH
+1112 GEGEDAQIADVH

-1185 TLKSNL
+1185 ALKSNL

-1260 EPSSMDKEFLDK
+1260 EPSSIDKEFLDK
-1272 VISVIKSNMS
+1272 VISVINSNMS

-1301 LYRKMKIAT
+1301 LYRKMKLAT

>member
-1 MIAFFILIL
+1 M
-10 HRKYVF
+10 
-16 IFNSTMKHQIKFYI
+16 
-30 VLFFIQ
+30 
-36 LFSCAFAQQMS
+36 
-47 VSTLPLN
+47 
-54 NYLPS
+54 
-59 STVLRV
+59 
-65 HCDREGFL
+65 
-73 WLGTKDGLCRY
+73 
-84 DGYRLLV
+84 
-91 FRSGLKSPD
+91 
-100 LLTNNEITCIAEN
+100 
-113 KNGYLFIGTKKG
+113 
-125 INILDKR
+125 
-132 TYQIIPVIH
+132 
-141 NDLKDQEIRTMIV
+141 
-154 DSDGWI
+154 
-160 WVGTLTSVFRCSADF
+160 
-175 SFCKRYDSTLPVTSV
+175 
-190 NSIYEDTDKNI
+190 
-201 WVTLWERGLHRYNSK
+201 
-216 TDSFIAMPH
+216 
-225 IGVLNNPF
+225 
-233 KVFQDNKKQH
+233 
-243 WILTWESG
+243 
-251 IFLLYPEEK
+251 
-260 DDLMYSHVDIK
+260 
-271 SNEHWDMNGCFSIT
+271 
-285 QDDKYGYIWI
+285 
-295 VSTQGLYALQKRPG
+295 
-309 NIINTVDISHISS
+309 
-322 KLNNIFSEIVKDK
+322 
-335 SGNLWIAAFNEGV
+335 
-348 SMIDLN
+348 
-354 KPLVQN
+354 
-360 YSFPVIRE
+360 
-368 KTGFVTNIKNIYE
+368 
-381 DKEGDLWIDQNRWGI
+381 
-396 GIYNP
+396 
-401 DSNKL
+401 
-406 LFYKDIPS
+406 
-414 LKNITNLRNVSCITS
+414 
-429 VPLLNEIWL
+429 
-438 GSEYY
+438 
-443 PEIYRVKKDK
+443 
-453 KEIELLGTL
+453 GTL

-489 TKGILVKPANEK
+489 TKGILVKPAKEK
-501 ILQDAKF
+501 ILQDTKF
-508 PFVDIIGIGEGKDG
+508 PFVDIIGIREGKDG

-649 SFMPNSYYKTRAGKI
+649 SFMPNSYYKTRSGKI

-682 DNPRRIRTMVADV
+682 DNPCRIRTMVSDV

-931 IDDVCKIN
+931 IDDVCKIH

-978 NACKYTA
+978 NAYKYTA
-985 NGGDIKLIVD
+985 NGGNIKLIVD
-995 SYWESEYHH
+995 SYWESENHH

-1092 VNGINT
+1092 ANGINT
-1098 DLILEKEELIDSKV
+1098 DLILEKEALADSQV
-1112 GEGEDMQIADVH
+1112 GEDTQIADVH

-1185 TLKSNL
+1185 ALKSNL

-1260 EPSSMDKEFLDK
+1260 EPSSIDKEFLDK
-1272 VISVIKSNMS
+1272 VISVINSNMS

-1301 LYRKMKIAT
+1301 LYRKMKLAT

>member
-1 MIAFFILIL
+1 
-10 HRKYVF
+10 
-16 IFNSTMKHQIKFYI
+16 
-30 VLFFIQ
+30 
-36 LFSCAFAQQMS
+36 
-47 VSTLPLN
+47 
-54 NYLPS
+54 
-59 STVLRV
+59 
-65 HCDREGFL
+65 
-73 WLGTKDGLCRY
+73 
-84 DGYRLLV
+84 
-91 FRSGLKSPD
+91 
-100 LLTNNEITCIAEN
+100 
-113 KNGYLFIGTKKG
+113 
-125 INILDKR
+125 
-132 TYQIIPVIH
+132 
-141 NDLKDQEIRTMIV
+141 
-154 DSDGWI
+154 
-160 WVGTLTSVFRCSADF
+160 
-175 SFCKRYDSTLPVTSV
+175 
-190 NSIYEDTDKNI
+190 
-201 WVTLWERGLHRYNSK
+201 
-216 TDSFIAMPH
+216 
-225 IGVLNNPF
+225 
-233 KVFQDNKKQH
+233 
-243 WILTWESG
+243 
-251 IFLLYPEEK
+251 
-260 DDLMYSHVDIK
+260 
-271 SNEHWDMNGCFSIT
+271 
-285 QDDKYGYIWI
+285 
-295 VSTQGLYALQKRPG
+295 
-309 NIINTVDISHISS
+309 
-322 KLNNIFSEIVKDK
+322 
-335 SGNLWIAAFNEGV
+335 
-348 SMIDLN
+348 
-354 KPLVQN
+354 
-360 YSFPVIRE
+360 
-368 KTGFVTNIKNIYE
+368 
-381 DKEGDLWIDQNRWGI
+381 
-396 GIYNP
+396 
-401 DSNKL
+401 
-406 LFYKDIPS
+406 
-414 LKNITNLRNVSCITS
+414 
-429 VPLLNEIWL
+429 
-438 GSEYY
+438 
-443 PEIYRVKKDK
+443 
-453 KEIELLGTL
+453 
-462 KLTDY
+462 
-467 VDNSGFPRLFYTD
+467 
-480 SNHNLWVGT
+480 
-489 TKGILVKPANEK
+489 
-501 ILQDAKF
+501 
-508 PFVDIIGIGEGKDG
+508 
-522 SLWISTRKQGVYNAK
+522 
-537 ISSDLTLEEKN
+537 
-548 LRNLKT
+548 
-554 HAEGVISDNI
+554 
-564 GAICVDDNGLVW
+564 
-576 MGSQDGDVFTY
+576 
-587 DPQTNKV
+587 
-594 ENLSDMFDM
+594 
-603 LEEGIFNIITDQ
+603 
-615 LGHIWI
+615 
-621 STNKRVIEY
+621 
-630 DPKNGGIMDYST
+630 
-642 MTDVMVN
+642 
-649 SFMPNSYYKTRAGKI
+649 
-664 LYGGN
+664 
-669 KGISVFTPYDHLS
+669 
-682 DNPRRIRTMVADV
+682 
-695 KIDGVS
+695 
-701 SLLEKNN
+701 
-708 QRFNL
+708 
-713 RSQIISLNAGDKN
+713 
-726 IEIDFSSLN
+726 
-735 YAFPDKIKYAY
+735 
-746 KMDGVDDDWV
+746 MDGVDDDWV

-931 IDDVCKIN
+931 IDDVCKVN

-1185 TLKSNL
+1185 ALKSNL

-1260 EPSSMDKEFLDK
+1260 EPSSIDKEFLDK
-1272 VISVIKSNMS
+1272 VISVINSNMS

-1301 LYRKMKIAT
+1301 LYRKMKLAT

>member
-1 MIAFFILIL
+1 M
-10 HRKYVF
+10 
-16 IFNSTMKHQIKFYI
+16 
-30 VLFFIQ
+30 
-36 LFSCAFAQQMS
+36 
-47 VSTLPLN
+47 VS
-54 NYLPS
+54 
-59 STVLRV
+59 
-65 HCDREGFL
+65 
-73 WLGTKDGLCRY
+73 
-84 DGYRLLV
+84 
-91 FRSGLKSPD
+91 
-100 LLTNNEITCIAEN
+100 
-113 KNGYLFIGTKKG
+113 
-125 INILDKR
+125 
-132 TYQIIPVIH
+132 
-141 NDLKDQEIRTMIV
+141 
-154 DSDGWI
+154 
-160 WVGTLTSVFRCSADF
+160 
-175 SFCKRYDSTLPVTSV
+175 
-190 NSIYEDTDKNI
+190 
-201 WVTLWERGLHRYNSK
+201 
-216 TDSFIAMPH
+216 
-225 IGVLNNPF
+225 
-233 KVFQDNKKQH
+233 
-243 WILTWESG
+243 
-251 IFLLYPEEK
+251 
-260 DDLMYSHVDIK
+260 
-271 SNEHWDMNGCFSIT
+271 
-285 QDDKYGYIWI
+285 
-295 VSTQGLYALQKRPG
+295 
-309 NIINTVDISHISS
+309 
-322 KLNNIFSEIVKDK
+322 
-335 SGNLWIAAFNEGV
+335 
-348 SMIDLN
+348 
-354 KPLVQN
+354 
-360 YSFPVIRE
+360 
-368 KTGFVTNIKNIYE
+368 
-381 DKEGDLWIDQNRWGI
+381 
-396 GIYNP
+396 
-401 DSNKL
+401 
-406 LFYKDIPS
+406 
-414 LKNITNLRNVSCITS
+414 
-429 VPLLNEIWL
+429 
-438 GSEYY
+438 
-443 PEIYRVKKDK
+443 
-453 KEIELLGTL
+453 
-462 KLTDY
+462 
-467 VDNSGFPRLFYTD
+467 
-480 SNHNLWVGT
+480 
-489 TKGILVKPANEK
+489 
-501 ILQDAKF
+501 
-508 PFVDIIGIGEGKDG
+508 
-522 SLWISTRKQGVYNAK
+522 
-537 ISSDLTLEEKN
+537 
-548 LRNLKT
+548 
-554 HAEGVISDNI
+554 
-564 GAICVDDNGLVW
+564 
-576 MGSQDGDVFTY
+576 
-587 DPQTNKV
+587 
-594 ENLSDMFDM
+594 
-603 LEEGIFNIITDQ
+603 
-615 LGHIWI
+615 
-621 STNKRVIEY
+621 
-630 DPKNGGIMDYST
+630 
-642 MTDVMVN
+642 
-649 SFMPNSYYKTRAGKI
+649 
-664 LYGGN
+664 
-669 KGISVFTPYDHLS
+669 
-682 DNPRRIRTMVADV
+682 DV

-735 YAFPDKIKYAY
+735 YVFPDKIKYAY

-931 IDDVCKIN
+931 IDDVCKIH

-978 NACKYTA
+978 NAYKYTA
-985 NGGDIKLIVD
+985 NGGNIKLIVD
-995 SYWESEYHH
+995 SYWESENHH

-1092 VNGINT
+1092 ANGINT

-1112 GEGEDMQIADVH
+1112 GEGEDAQIADVH

-1185 TLKSNL
+1185 ALKSNL

-1260 EPSSMDKEFLDK
+1260 EPSSIDKEFLDK
-1272 VISVIKSNMS
+1272 VISVINSNMS

-1301 LYRKMKIAT
+1301 LYRKMKLAT

>member
-1 MIAFFILIL
+1 M
-10 HRKYVF
+10 
-16 IFNSTMKHQIKFYI
+16 
-30 VLFFIQ
+30 
-36 LFSCAFAQQMS
+36 
-47 VSTLPLN
+47 
-54 NYLPS
+54 
-59 STVLRV
+59 
-65 HCDREGFL
+65 
-73 WLGTKDGLCRY
+73 
-84 DGYRLLV
+84 
-91 FRSGLKSPD
+91 
-100 LLTNNEITCIAEN
+100 
-113 KNGYLFIGTKKG
+113 
-125 INILDKR
+125 
-132 TYQIIPVIH
+132 
-141 NDLKDQEIRTMIV
+141 
-154 DSDGWI
+154 
-160 WVGTLTSVFRCSADF
+160 
-175 SFCKRYDSTLPVTSV
+175 
-190 NSIYEDTDKNI
+190 
-201 WVTLWERGLHRYNSK
+201 
-216 TDSFIAMPH
+216 
-225 IGVLNNPF
+225 
-233 KVFQDNKKQH
+233 
-243 WILTWESG
+243 
-251 IFLLYPEEK
+251 
-260 DDLMYSHVDIK
+260 
-271 SNEHWDMNGCFSIT
+271 
-285 QDDKYGYIWI
+285 
-295 VSTQGLYALQKRPG
+295 
-309 NIINTVDISHISS
+309 
-322 KLNNIFSEIVKDK
+322 
-335 SGNLWIAAFNEGV
+335 
-348 SMIDLN
+348 
-354 KPLVQN
+354 
-360 YSFPVIRE
+360 
-368 KTGFVTNIKNIYE
+368 
-381 DKEGDLWIDQNRWGI
+381 
-396 GIYNP
+396 
-401 DSNKL
+401 
-406 LFYKDIPS
+406 
-414 LKNITNLRNVSCITS
+414 
-429 VPLLNEIWL
+429 
-438 GSEYY
+438 
-443 PEIYRVKKDK
+443 
-453 KEIELLGTL
+453 
-462 KLTDY
+462 
-467 VDNSGFPRLFYTD
+467 
-480 SNHNLWVGT
+480 
-489 TKGILVKPANEK
+489 
-501 ILQDAKF
+501 
-508 PFVDIIGIGEGKDG
+508 
-522 SLWISTRKQGVYNAK
+522 YNAK

-642 MTDVMVN
+642 MSDVMVN

-931 IDDVCKIN
+931 IDDVCKIH

>member
-1 MIAFFILIL
+1 
-10 HRKYVF
+10 
-16 IFNSTMKHQIKFYI
+16 
-30 VLFFIQ
+30 
-36 LFSCAFAQQMS
+36 
-47 VSTLPLN
+47 
-54 NYLPS
+54 
-59 STVLRV
+59 
-65 HCDREGFL
+65 
-73 WLGTKDGLCRY
+73 
-84 DGYRLLV
+84 
-91 FRSGLKSPD
+91 
-100 LLTNNEITCIAEN
+100 
-113 KNGYLFIGTKKG
+113 
-125 INILDKR
+125 
-132 TYQIIPVIH
+132 
-141 NDLKDQEIRTMIV
+141 
-154 DSDGWI
+154 
-160 WVGTLTSVFRCSADF
+160 
-175 SFCKRYDSTLPVTSV
+175 
-190 NSIYEDTDKNI
+190 
-201 WVTLWERGLHRYNSK
+201 
-216 TDSFIAMPH
+216 
-225 IGVLNNPF
+225 
-233 KVFQDNKKQH
+233 
-243 WILTWESG
+243 
-251 IFLLYPEEK
+251 
-260 DDLMYSHVDIK
+260 
-271 SNEHWDMNGCFSIT
+271 
-285 QDDKYGYIWI
+285 
-295 VSTQGLYALQKRPG
+295 
-309 NIINTVDISHISS
+309 
-322 KLNNIFSEIVKDK
+322 
-335 SGNLWIAAFNEGV
+335 
-348 SMIDLN
+348 
-354 KPLVQN
+354 
-360 YSFPVIRE
+360 
-368 KTGFVTNIKNIYE
+368 
-381 DKEGDLWIDQNRWGI
+381 
-396 GIYNP
+396 
-401 DSNKL
+401 
-406 LFYKDIPS
+406 
-414 LKNITNLRNVSCITS
+414 
-429 VPLLNEIWL
+429 
-438 GSEYY
+438 
-443 PEIYRVKKDK
+443 
-453 KEIELLGTL
+453 
-462 KLTDY
+462 
-467 VDNSGFPRLFYTD
+467 
-480 SNHNLWVGT
+480 
-489 TKGILVKPANEK
+489 
-501 ILQDAKF
+501 
-508 PFVDIIGIGEGKDG
+508 
-522 SLWISTRKQGVYNAK
+522 
-537 ISSDLTLEEKN
+537 
-548 LRNLKT
+548 
-554 HAEGVISDNI
+554 
-564 GAICVDDNGLVW
+564 
-576 MGSQDGDVFTY
+576 
-587 DPQTNKV
+587 
-594 ENLSDMFDM
+594 
-603 LEEGIFNIITDQ
+603 
-615 LGHIWI
+615 
-621 STNKRVIEY
+621 
-630 DPKNGGIMDYST
+630 
-642 MTDVMVN
+642 
-649 SFMPNSYYKTRAGKI
+649 
-664 LYGGN
+664 
-669 KGISVFTPYDHLS
+669 
-682 DNPRRIRTMVADV
+682 
-695 KIDGVS
+695 
-701 SLLEKNN
+701 
-708 QRFNL
+708 
-713 RSQIISLNAGDKN
+713 
-726 IEIDFSSLN
+726 
-735 YAFPDKIKYAY
+735 
-746 KMDGVDDDWV
+746 MDGVDDDWV

-931 IDDVCKIN
+931 IDDVCKIH

-978 NACKYTA
+978 NAYKYTA
-985 NGGDIKLIVD
+985 NGGNIKLIVD
-995 SYWESEYHH
+995 SYWESENHH

-1092 VNGINT
+1092 ANGINT
-1098 DLILEKEELIDSKV
+1098 DLILEKEALADSQV
-1112 GEGEDMQIADVH
+1112 GEDTQIADVH

-1185 TLKSNL
+1185 ALKSNL

-1260 EPSSMDKEFLDK
+1260 EPSSIDKEFLDK
-1272 VISVIKSNMS
+1272 VISVINSNMS

-1301 LYRKMKIAT
+1301 LYRKMKLAT

-1333 SISVAE
+1333 SSVAE